1 MQAVTSPRCALI
13 VDDPKGSLGALA
25 LRLIRLGID
34 SYYAKNLDEGQLLA
48 EQEAARIRVLVVA
61 PAVGARDVKRMLA
74 RLAARD
80 AEQPRSAVVIG
91 ACPDDATRERLRE
104 AGVGWALWEPFE
116 ESALRMVLS
125 NALAPS
131 FHDHERR
138 HPRLPTT
145 LLGRA
150 FKGLQRRDG
159 LVCSLSIEG
168 AFLEMPYPYEEGT
181 VLTLEIEVGEG
192 SILTKAEV
200 RYARQRGDAA
210 RPDYPAG
217 MGVAF
222 RELAA
227 PMRERLERFLAEQ
240 DRRFAV

>member
-1 MQAVTSPRCALI
+1 VTAPRSALI
-13 VDDPKGSLGALA
+13 VDDSKCALGGLA

-34 SYYAKNLDEGQLLA
+34 SYYARDLDEGQLLA

-61 PAVGARDVKRMLA
+61 PGLDARDVKRTLA

-80 AEQPRSAVVIG
+80 AGQPRSAVVVG
-91 ACPDDATRERLRE
+91 PCPDDAVRARLRE

-125 NALAPS
+125 SALAPAV
-131 FHDHERR
+131 HDQARR

-159 LVCSLSIEG
+159 IVCSLSCEG
-168 AFLEMPYPYEEGT
+168 AFLEMPSPYGEGT
-181 VLTLEIEVGEG
+181 PLTLEIDVGGE
-192 SILTKAEV
+192 SIVTKAEV
-200 RYARQRGDAA
+200 RYARQRGEAEHGEH
-210 RPDYPAG
+210 PPG

-222 RELAA
+222 RELSA
-227 PMRERLERFLAEQ
+227 PMRERLERFLAEA
-240 DRRFAV
+240 DRRFGV